1 MKKSLTVLG
10 FGVVGWAFCGAVM
23 GVGRNLMPL
32 STLLIVHA
40 IAGPIFFALLSWLY
54 HRRFGYTS
62 PLATA
67 IIFVLI
73 IVGLDAGL
81 VAPVFEGSFEM
92 FESFLGTW
100 FVFALIFVTSFLVGL
115 VARRSRNQ

>member
-1 MKKSLTVLG
+1 MKKSRTVLG
-10 FGVVGWAFCGAVM
+10 FGLVGWAFCGAVM
-23 GVGRNLMPL
+23 GVGRSLMPL

-40 IAGPIFFALLSWLY
+40 IAGPLFFALLSWRY
-54 HRRFGYTS
+54 QRRFGYTS

-67 IIFVLI
+67 IIFVLL

-100 FVFALIFVTSFLVGL
+100 FVFALIFVSSLVVGL
-115 VARRSRNQ
+115 VARRSRYQ